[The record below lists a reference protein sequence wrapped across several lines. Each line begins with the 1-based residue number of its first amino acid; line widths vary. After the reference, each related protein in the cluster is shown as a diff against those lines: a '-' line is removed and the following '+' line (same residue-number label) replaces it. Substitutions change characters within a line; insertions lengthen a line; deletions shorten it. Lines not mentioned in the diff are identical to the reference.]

1 MASELY
7 YFKPSTPPRVLMSDA
22 ELLGSAHSRT
32 TSGSSEYASSSA
44 YTDDSSPA
52 SRSTSVSTSSRSP
65 GRRPPGPILLPKI
78 RPQDIVVEPQSH
90 YGPQRSRKALST
102 TQNPPGFAPYPASR
116 PSISRRAVEPID
128 CSLVSPV
135 CATPTS
141 YGYPGSSAMSPLS
154 AVPPSS
160 SRRRASH
167 SRNPSVS
174 SIDDATLSRYGY
186 PTYRQIPRY
195 LSQCSPT
202 TPASATSFTYP
213 TPTYPTT
220 PYTATAG
227 DPLVSYLAP
236 NYSTP
241 AYPGTY
247 PSPAYPTSAYS
258 AGAEVHAPTSEI
270 ASTQNHCGFSD
281 TTARALGSSTVDPSF
296 PPSLDVIPPSLAPPM
311 EYDSSSS
318 SASTTLLGYLNAPM
332 QAINLVETMTYPSNR
347 VNPAHFWWDVRNI
360 RQWSSFSLEAMSA
373 IPRFPQLLTT
383 GVSQNCLPLSTVAPS
398 RLYPDSEFSLTDL
411 IRDVYAPRV
420 NAALRISQGRDCLSL
435 FPAPINPANRD
446 NDPHFL
452 ANYASDTEQTP
463 SGLPRGRI
471 VGIVKTF
478 NRWNTGM
485 RNEAP
490 HRRVEYLNGLS
501 HLQRCMREHS
511 CRYGFIM
518 TEIELV
524 CVRAGC
530 DEGDD
535 VPYFGFLELA
545 TPIATKTPYNPSLSS
560 IGLSRSSS
568 ASSAQ
573 SSNYSTSSRGT
584 SPFPTGFSGPFSAT
598 MALYYLL
605 MLSKSVPLPTQPSWH
620 LNVGGPG
627 ALTRQRTLPE
637 DKDSWIPEP
646 QQREKREAKRIRGW
660 VWPHDAWHRRE
671 GGGSSR
677 TRAAKIAA
685 AKRWHK

>member
-7 YFKPSTPPRVLMSDA
+7 YFKPSTPPRALMSDA

-65 GRRPPGPILLPKI
+65 GRRAPGPILLPKI

-90 YGPQRSRKALST
+90 YGPQRSRKALSA
-102 TQNPPGFAPYPASR
+102 TQNPPGFAPYPTSR

-135 CATPTS
+135 CATPAS
-141 YGYPGSSAMSPLS
+141 YGYTGGSAMSPLS

-186 PTYRQIPRY
+186 PTYRQIPKY
-195 LSQCSPT
+195 LYQYSPT
-202 TPASATSFTYP
+202 TPASVTSFTYP
-213 TPTYPTT
+213 TPTYSTT

-227 DPLVSYLAP
+227 DPLVSYP
-236 NYSTP
+236 TSNYPP
-241 AYPGTY
+241 AYPGIY
-247 PSPAYPTSAYS
+247 PSPAYPTSGSS
-258 AGAEVHAPTSEI
+258 AGAEVYAPTSEV

-281 TTARALGSSTVDPSF
+281 TTARALGVSTVDPSF
-296 PPSLDVIPPSLAPPM
+296 PPSLNGIPPSLAPPI
-311 EYDSSSS
+311 EYSSSS
-318 SASTTLLGYLNAPM
+318 SSTSTTLLEYLNAPI
-332 QAINLVETMTYPSNR
+332 QAINLVETMAYPSNR

-360 RQWSSFSLEAMSA
+360 RQWSSFSLEAMSD

-383 GVSQNCLPLSTVAPS
+383 GVSQDCLPLSTVAPS

-435 FPAPINPANRD
+435 YPAPINQANRD
-446 NDPHFL
+446 NDPHFI

-524 CVRAGC
+524 C
-530 DEGDD
+530 
-535 VPYFGFLELA
+535 
-545 TPIATKTPYNPSLSS
+545 
-560 IGLSRSSS
+560 
-568 ASSAQ
+568 
-573 SSNYSTSSRGT
+573 
-584 SPFPTGFSGPFSAT
+584 
-598 MALYYLL
+598 
-605 MLSKSVPLPTQPSWH
+605 SVPLPTQPSWH

>member
-7 YFKPSTPPRVLMSDA
+7 YYKPSTPPRALMSDA
-22 ELLGSAHSRT
+22 ELLSSVHSRT
-32 TSGSSEYASSSA
+32 TSGSSA
-44 YTDDSSPA
+44 YTHDSSPE
-52 SRSTSVSTSSRSP
+52 SLSTSISTPGRSP
-65 GRRPPGPILLPKI
+65 AGRAHGPILLPKI

-90 YGPQRSRKALST
+90 YGLPRTRKALST
-102 TQNPPGFAPYPASR
+102 TQNPPGFTPYPSSR
-116 PSISRRAVEPID
+116 PSVSRRAVEPID
-128 CSLVSPV
+128 CSLVSPI
-135 CATPTS
+135 CTTPTS
-141 YGYPGSSAMSPLS
+141 YHGYLGGSAMSPTY
-154 AVPPSS
+154 AVPPPSAKK
-160 SRRRASH
+160 RTSH
-167 SRNPSVS
+167 ARNPSVS

-186 PTYRQIPRY
+186 PTYRQMPKY
-195 LSQCSPT
+195 LSQYSPT
-202 TPASATSFTYP
+202 TPVSATSFTYP
-213 TPTYPTT
+213 TPNYPEAD
-220 PYTATAG
+220 YAAAS
-227 DPLVSYLAP
+227 DPLVAYPTSGYTA
-236 NYSTP
+236 P

-247 PSPAYPTSAYS
+247 PSSAYPTSACL
-258 AGAEVHAPTSEI
+258 AAAETYAPSSEV
-270 ASTQNHCGFSD
+270 ATTQNSLYGFSD
-281 TTARALGSSTVDPSF
+281 TTARALGVSTADSSIYPALNG
-296 PPSLDVIPPSLAPPM
+296 PPAPLAPPM
-311 EYDSSSS
+311 EYSSPPS
-318 SASTTLLGYLNAPM
+318 SASTTLLEYLNAPT
-332 QAINLVETMTYPSNR
+332 QAINLVEIMSYPSNR
-347 VNPAHFWWDVRNI
+347 TNQAHFWWDVRNL
-360 RQWSSFSLEAMSA
+360 RQWSSFSLDDMSS

-383 GVSQNCLPLSTVAPS
+383 HVSQDCLPLTTVSSS
-398 RLYPDSEFSLTDL
+398 RLYPDSEISLTDI

-420 NAALRISQGRDCLSL
+420 NAALRVSQGRDCLSL
-435 FPAPINPANRD
+435 YPAPINPANRD

-471 VGIVKTF
+471 VGIVKSF

-485 RNEAP
+485 RNEQP

-511 CRYGFIM
+511 CRYGFII

-535 VPYFGFLELA
+535 VPYFGYLELA
-545 TPIATKTPYNPSLSS
+545 TPIATKTSAESYNPMLSS
-560 IGLSRSSS
+560 IGLSRSVS

-573 SSNYSTSSRGT
+573 SSDYSSSSRGV
-584 SPFPTGFSGPFSAT
+584 SPMPSNLSGPFSAT

-627 ALTRQRTLPE
+627 ALTRQRILPE
-637 DKDSWIPEP
+637 DKDKWIPEP
-646 QQREKREAKRIRGW
+646 QQREKREAKRTRGW
-660 VWPHDAWHRRE
+660 VWPQDAWHRRE

-685 AKRWHK
+685 TKRWHK

>member
-7 YFKPSTPPRVLMSDA
+7 YFNPSTPPRALMSDA

-32 TSGSSEYASSSA
+32 TSGSSEYTGSSA
-44 YTDDSSPA
+44 YTDESSPA
-52 SRSTSVSTSSRSP
+52 SRSTSVSTSGRSP

-78 RPQDIVVEPQSH
+78 RPQDITVEPQSH
-90 YGPQRSRKALST
+90 YGSQRSRKALSA
-102 TQNPPGFAPYPASR
+102 TQNPSGFAPYPTSR
-116 PSISRRAVEPID
+116 PSISRRAIEPID
-128 CSLVSPV
+128 CSLVSPI

-141 YGYPGSSAMSPLS
+141 YGYPGGAMSPIS
-154 AVPPSS
+154 AVPPTS
-160 SRRRASH
+160 SRRRTAH

-186 PTYRQIPRY
+186 PTYRQMPKY
-195 LSQCSPT
+195 LAQYSPT
-202 TPASATSFTYP
+202 TPVSATSFTYP
-213 TPTYPTT
+213 TPNYTTT
-220 PYTATAG
+220 PYAAAA
-227 DPLVSYLAP
+227 DPLVSYP
-236 NYSTP
+236 TSNYATP

-258 AGAEVHAPTSEI
+258 AAAEAYDP
-270 ASTQNHCGFSD
+270 ASDVASAHTQYGFSD
-281 TTARALGSSTVDPSF
+281 ATARALGVSTVDPSI
-296 PPSLDVIPPSLAPPM
+296 PPSLNVIPPSLAPPM
-311 EYDSSSS
+311 DYSSLPS
-318 SASTTLLGYLNAPM
+318 SASTTLLEYLNAPT
-332 QAINLVETMTYPSNR
+332 QAINLVETMAYPSNR
-347 VNPAHFWWDVRNI
+347 VSPAHFWWDVRNI
-360 RQWSSFSLEAMSA
+360 RQWSSFSLEEMSS

-383 GVSQNCLPLSTVAPS
+383 NISQDSLPLSTVAPS

-420 NAALRISQGRDCLSL
+420 NAALRISQGHDCLSL
-435 FPAPINPANRD
+435 YPAPINPANRD
-446 NDPHFL
+446 NDPHFI

-545 TPIATKTPYNPSLSS
+545 TPIATKTSYNPSLSS
-560 IGLSRSSS
+560 VGLSRSTS

-573 SSNYSTSSRGT
+573 SSDYSVSSRGV
-584 SPFPTGFSGPFSAT
+584 SPIPAGFSGPFSAT

-627 ALTRQRTLPE
+627 ALTRQRTLPD

-660 VWPHDAWHRRE
+660 VWPQDAWHRRE

>member
-7 YFKPSTPPRVLMSDA
+7 YYKPSTPPRALMSDA
-22 ELLGSAHSRT
+22 ELLASVHSRT
-32 TSGSSEYASSSA
+32 TSGSST
-44 YTDDSSPA
+44 YTHDSSPE
-52 SRSTSVSTSSRSP
+52 SLITNITTPSRSP
-65 GRRPPGPILLPKI
+65 AGRPHGPILLPKI

-90 YGPQRSRKALST
+90 YSPQRTRKALSA

-116 PSISRRAVEPID
+116 PSVARRAVDTVD
-128 CSLVSPV
+128 CSLVSPI
-135 CATPTS
+135 CTTPTS
-141 YGYPGSSAMSPLS
+141 YSTYLGATAMSPVS
-154 AVPPSS
+154 AAPTN
-160 SRRRASH
+160 SRKRASH
-167 SRNPSVS
+167 SRNPSAS

-186 PTYRQIPRY
+186 PTYRQMPKY
-195 LSQCSPT
+195 LSQYSPT
-202 TPASATSFTYP
+202 TPVSASSFTYP
-213 TPTYPTT
+213 TPTYPTSS
-220 PYTATAG
+220 YAAAG
-227 DPLVSYLAP
+227 DPSVTY
-236 NYSTP
+236 P
-241 AYPGTY
+241 ASGYPISTY
-247 PSPAYPTSAYS
+247 PSTYPAPTYPTTSYS
-258 AGAEVHAPTSEI
+258 TASESYAPTSEV
-270 ASTQNHCGFSD
+270 AVTQENFYGFSD
-281 TTARALGSSTVDPSF
+281 VTARLLGVSATDAS
-296 PPSLDVIPPSLAPPM
+296 IPPPVSVAPAPLAPPM
-311 EYDSSSS
+311 EYSSSSS
-318 SASTTLLGYLNAPM
+318 SASTTLLEYLNAPT
-332 QAINLVETMTYPSNR
+332 QAINLVENLSYSSNR
-347 VNPAHFWWDVRNI
+347 VNQAHFWWDVRNL
-360 RQWSSFSLEAMSA
+360 RQWSSFSLDEMSS

-383 GVSQNCLPLSTVAPS
+383 HVAQECLPLTNVPAS

-420 NAALRISQGRDCLSL
+420 NAALRVSQGRNCLSL
-435 FPAPINPANRD
+435 YPAPINPANRD

-471 VGIVKTF
+471 VGIVKSF

-485 RNEAP
+485 RNEQP

-511 CRYGFIM
+511 CRYGFII

-535 VPYFGFLELA
+535 VPYFGYLELA
-545 TPIATKTPYNPSLSS
+545 TPIATKTSTNAHNPMLSS
-560 IGLSRSSS
+560 IGLSRTVS

-573 SSNYSTSSRGT
+573 SSDYSSSSRGA
-584 SPFPTGFSGPFSAT
+584 SPAPSSLSGPFSAT

-627 ALTRQRTLPE
+627 AMTRQRTLPD
-637 DKDSWIPEP
+637 DKDKWIPEP
-646 QQREKREAKRIRGW
+646 QQRERREAKRIRGW

>member
-7 YFKPSTPPRVLMSDA
+7 YFKPSTPPRALMSDA

-65 GRRPPGPILLPKI
+65 GRRAPGPILLPKI

-90 YGPQRSRKALST
+90 YGPQRSRKALSA
-102 TQNPPGFAPYPASR
+102 TQNPPGFAPYPTSR

-135 CATPTS
+135 CATPAS
-141 YGYPGSSAMSPLS
+141 YGYTGGSAMSPLS

-186 PTYRQIPRY
+186 PTYRQIPKY
-195 LSQCSPT
+195 LYQYSPT
-202 TPASATSFTYP
+202 TPASVTSFTYP
-213 TPTYPTT
+213 TPTYSTT

-227 DPLVSYLAP
+227 DPLVSYP
-236 NYSTP
+236 TSNYPP
-241 AYPGTY
+241 AYPGIY
-247 PSPAYPTSAYS
+247 PSPAYPTSGSS
-258 AGAEVHAPTSEI
+258 AGAEVYAPTSEV

-281 TTARALGSSTVDPSF
+281 TTARALGVSTVDPSF
-296 PPSLDVIPPSLAPPM
+296 PPSLNGIPPSLAPPI
-311 EYDSSSS
+311 EYSSSS
-318 SASTTLLGYLNAPM
+318 SSTSTTLLEYLNAPI
-332 QAINLVETMTYPSNR
+332 QAINLVETMAYPSNR

-360 RQWSSFSLEAMSA
+360 RQWSSFSLEAMSD

-383 GVSQNCLPLSTVAPS
+383 GVSQDCLPLSTVAPS

-435 FPAPINPANRD
+435 YPAPINQANRD
-446 NDPHFL
+446 NDPHFI

-490 HRRVEYLNGLS
+490 HRR
-501 HLQRCMREHS
+501 
-511 CRYGFIM
+511 
-518 TEIELV
+518 
-524 CVRAGC
+524 
-530 DEGDD
+530 
-535 VPYFGFLELA
+535 
-545 TPIATKTPYNPSLSS
+545 TPYNPSLSS
-560 IGLSRSSS
+560 IGLSRSTS

-573 SSNYSTSSRGT
+573 SSDYSTSSRGT
-584 SPFPTGFSGPFSAT
+584 SPFPAGFSGPFSAT